1 MTMPSNQASTTFVD
15 VEKCVDSI
23 IAKVG
28 KRIVFGMPLGLGKP
42 NHLVNA
48 LYLRAKSDPSIHLR
62 IMTALVAG
70 GAQRRT
76 ATWNERFSNRLLNGY
91 GATTPHWPTSPI

>member
-1 MTMPSNQASTTFVD
+1 MTIPSTQASTTFVD
-15 VEKCVDSI
+15 VEKCVDAI

-48 LYLRAKSDPSIHLR
+48 LYLRAKSDPEHSLAHHDGV
-62 IMTALVAG
+62 VAG
-70 GAQRRT
+70 GAQRQQRP
-76 ATWNERFSNRLLNGY
+76 
-91 GATTPHWPTSPI
+91 GANLS